1 MYVMNCTRSDIVYLV
16 NRLSIFT
23 RNPSINHCEAIKKI
37 IKYLRYTVNYVL
49 HYNSYLAI
57 LKRYNDANWISDTW
71 DSKST
76 NGYVF
81 TLNGTVMSWKSSKQT
96 CIARSMMES
105 EFIAFDKA
113 REETE
118 WI

>member
-1 MYVMNCTRSDIVYLV
+1 
-16 NRLSIFT
+16 
-23 RNPSINHCEAIKKI
+23 
-37 IKYLRYTVNYVL
+37 
-49 HYNSYLAI
+49 
-57 LKRYNDANWISDTW
+57 
-71 DSKST
+71 
-76 NGYVF
+76 
-81 TLNGTVMSWKSSKQT
+81 MSWKSSKQT